1 MLLPSSDNDSG
12 GSWFEKV
19 IPFNTKPPLL
29 RTTSNSSALFNA
41 SLTDCSLDIQLSTYI
56 SFLTISLTLG
66 YSTCD
71 SLAVSLRVCSAW
83 LPLDF
88 TQYTRILMTFSYGI
102 LVGSKSCC
110 QIYRWRHQFCSCN
123 LIELYIFWMSVWKA
137 TLWIYHLMT
146 ISTSLFILFLPL
158 AKMLL
163 RL

>member
-1 MLLPSSDNDSG
+1 M
-12 GSWFEKV
+12 
-19 IPFNTKPPLL
+19 

-41 SLTDCSLDIQLSTYI
+41 SLSDCSPDIQLSTYI

-71 SLAVSLRVCSAW
+71 NLAVSLRARSAW
-83 LPLDF
+83 LPLYF
-88 TQYTRILMTFSYGI
+88 TPYIRVLMIFSSGM
-102 LVGSKSCC
+102 LDESKSCC
-110 QIYRWRHQFCSCN
+110 QIYRWRHQFYSCN
-123 LIELYIFWMSVWKA
+123 LTELYIFWMSVWKA
-137 TLWIYHLMT
+137 TLSIYNLMT